1 MTTAA
6 AGISFS
12 STISLGVVIL
22 GVLTVVAAAWAVW
35 RTQSIAALRQA
46 NIDLRSDRDDWKERY
61 EAQVTDNHRLE
72 QKVQDLSTQV
82 ARLQGMTDTTLL
94 AKDSAI
100 VEFRGEVREA
110 LAKVGA
116 HDERMLELLAHQAE
130 LVQVLVSRDPA
141 LRTRSTDQ

>member
-1 MTTAA
+1 VTLAA

-12 STISLGVVIL
+12 STISLGVIL
-22 GVLTVVAAAWAVW
+22 LGIITAIAAGWAVW

-46 NIDLRSDRDDWKERY
+46 NTDLRSDRDDWKERY

-82 ARLQGMTDTTLL
+82 ARLQGMTDTSML
-94 AKDSAI
+94 AKDSAL

-110 LAKVGA
+110 LAAVGA
-116 HDERMLELLAHQAE
+116 HDKRMLDLLAHQTE
-130 LVQVLVSRDPA
+130 LVQLLVSRDPS
-141 LRTRSTDQ
+141 LRTRSSDQ